1 MANEKKGRIS
11 NWIGKVKNSKRWF
24 VKQNSNEYNNVMA
37 KANEYTEKMK
47 EPVTLES
54 AQELNRLGE
63 ELQKVAKQYLD
74 MKNPYSIEG
83 RARYNYVKQISELA
97 VFSEEF
103 RDPGM
108 IKKLESE
115 NKTLA
120 DLVDIERN
128 QKAVDITNQEKKIYG
143 AGASKRVRF
152 SYEGKDGFFTPSEN
166 VGEVKVV
173 ETQNAKMKKENPKL
187 WEKMCDNGMQYGNG
201 IEDIVMPE
209 NSDLEMMGYFKGISS
224 FTEDELKAIV
234 NYYREITKTLT
245 LVDNAK
251 REAGIKTE
259 EKNKMVER
267 EFNRKDDDGKVVKE
281 YVQMEV
287 KDRELNGM
295 SKRNTATSRVAG
307 MLGME
312 DKVAKSKNIKIVDNG
327 VETEGSFMETAK
339 GIDTRSIEGR
349 NKILSKGEIDLTA
362 GSLQRDINRMQVLD
376 MVCGQVDR
384 HGGNFFYQVSDN
396 PVNGRYQITGLQAID
411 NDMSF
416 GNIKLDRANG
426 KLPRLEEL
434 TIIDEEMLS
443 SLNEF
448 TPDKIR
454 FILGEMLSED
464 EINAVISRR
473 QEILNKARSRQLRVV
488 KANEWGENTLDA
500 TKESLYYEQIKTEI
514 TGLAKKIE
522 KINDNIVNE
531 YDAAVERV
539 KVYNEKNPDKKQ
551 PDPKKPEHYDEYK
564 KDKEARE
571 YQEKLKRRN
580 EATKRLADMIGINNL
595 AIDKKTL
602 EEIRSKGEIDA
613 KSERFQKDISKFQV
627 FALLCGQ
634 ENIYGEKIAY
644 KSGEKLAD
652 GVRLQGI
659 DEDMAFETFK
669 VEGYEKTLKN
679 LADLKVIDEEAL
691 SNCYHFF
698 EKGKVEAMFGDL
710 LSKEEMEA
718 LETRARAIVGKTR
731 ELENQTA
738 IVKKGEWENQWAKE
752 ATKQN
757 PYYKVMKENITEFAK
772 EEYDEYENKL
782 KETLEH
788 NRKNRD
794 DIKELPEKPEFY
806 DDYKM
811 QQFKEFDEKIE
822 KMAKEGTLPKSLN
835 DFPERPYGYNE
846 YRTTMNEYKKFD
858 EKIEKIAR
866 EGALPEEA
874 KDLPERPLGYDVE
887 SKRAMN
893 ATQQATR
900 QPVSLKDDL
909 TKNSNELEAKSR
921 KEGTKG
927 IRPPLPP
934 RPINNSKEPTRQ
946 PVSLK
951 DDLAPKASNSK
962 LAPKQPTKQAQKQ
975 NNGLGMSGK

>member
-1 MANEKKGRIS
+1 MAKEKKGRIS
-11 NWIGKVKNSKRWF
+11 NWIGKVKSSKRWF

-37 KANEYTEKMK
+37 KANEYAEKMK

-115 NKTLA
+115 NKTLT

-152 SYEGKDGFFTPSEN
+152 SYEGKDGFFTPYEVQEKNSKDAQNNKDMQNNQNMPKVAGLQADKLKKLNETFVEQNKELWDKMVKNNLAYNTWQAYGEMPSDANEN
-166 VGEVKVV
+166 KSDLSCIVNFKLTFGANIETFTEEELKKVV
-173 ETQNAKMKKENPKL
+173 KYHRDVKKIDNLSKL
-187 WEKMCDNGMQYGNG
+187 
-201 IEDIVMPE
+201 ED
-209 NSDLEMMGYFKGISS
+209 
-224 FTEDELKAIV
+224 
-234 NYYREITKTLT
+234 
-245 LVDNAK
+245 
-251 REAGIKTE
+251 EAGIYDYDKI
-259 EKNKMVER
+259 
-267 EFNRKDDDGKVVKE
+267 G
-281 YVQMEV
+281 
-287 KDRELNGM
+287 
-295 SKRNTATSRVAG
+295 KRNTATSRVAG

-312 DKVAKSKNIKIVDNG
+312 DKIAKSKNIKIIDNG

-362 GSLQRDINRMQVLD
+362 GSLQRDVNRMQVLD
-376 MVCGQVDR
+376 MVCGQIDR
-384 HGGNFFYQVSDN
+384 HGGNFFYQFSDN
-396 PVNGRYQITGLQAID
+396 PVNGRYQITGLQGID
-411 NDMSF
+411 NDMAF
-416 GNIKLDRANG
+416 GNINLDRMNG
-426 KLPRLEEL
+426 KLPRLEDL
-434 TIIDEEMLS
+434 TIIDKGMLD
-443 SLNEF
+443 SLKEF
-448 TPDKIR
+448 TPDKIK
-454 FILGEMLSED
+454 FALGEMLSED
-464 EINAVISRR
+464 EINAVIGRR
-473 QEILNKARSRQLRVV
+473 QEILNKAGSGQLRVV
-488 KANEWGENTLDA
+488 EDNEWGQNTLEA
-500 TKESLYYEQIKTEI
+500 IQESPYYREINNEI
-514 TGLAKKIE
+514 TTLSKEAQLD
-522 KINDNIVNE
+522 NDISVNE

-551 PDPKKPEHYDEYK
+551 PEPKKPEHYDEYK

-571 YQEKLKRRN
+571 YQEKLKKRN
-580 EATKRLADMIGINNL
+580 EATKRLANMIGINNL

-602 EEIRSKGEIDA
+602 EDIRSKGEIDA

-634 ENIYGEKIAY
+634 ENIYGEKVAY

-718 LETRARAIVGKTR
+718 LETRARAIVGKTTA
-731 ELENQTA
+731 LENQTA

-822 KMAKEGTLPKSLN
+822 KMAREGTLPKSLN

-866 EGALPEEA
+866 EGALPKEA
-874 KDLPERPLGYDVE
+874 KDLPERPVGYDVE

-900 QPVSLKDDL
+900 QPVSLNDL
-909 TKNSNELEAKSR
+909 TQNVTTSMK
-921 KEGTKG
+921 
-927 IRPPLPP
+927 
-934 RPINNSKEPTRQ
+934 
-946 PVSLK
+946 
-951 DDLAPKASNSK
+951 
-962 LAPKQPTKQAQKQ
+962 PKQPVTSKQKEKSPNQ
-975 NNGLGMSGK
+975 L